1 MKIFYIFFLL
11 LRITLFIS
19 QAQNNVCRLDGLI
32 LDSLSGQPLP
42 YAKILLVS
50 DLNKFSTTSNENGI
64 YNLNN
69 IPNNSYH
76 LSVHYIGYHTKKIP
90 IMVQSHEAK
99 ISIPTIFLNL
109 ENVNLDQVTVKAIRP
124 FIEQSFDK
132 IILNISESV
141 MTNSGTI
148 LDVLRRS
155 PTVQVNENDGT
166 VSLKGKKVLILID
179 NKPTQLTGENL
190 ESFLLSIPS
199 INIDRIELISNP
211 SSKYE
216 ASGLSIIN
224 IHTLKMKTM
233 GSNASLNIGSTF
245 GKKNSY
251 NGSSLFNYKKNKV
264 SISSSY
270 SHQYSNQYVIV
281 NSLRLTSVNQS
292 LMDSEYYQRIRRLQ
306 YCKISSDYNLTDKNT
321 IGVLFQGNFNKR
333 YSQNTS
339 QTIAKSNSSQID
351 STIIVNTDS
360 KVAFSNWSA
369 NINFRHNFNTKSYL
383 TLDGDFSLYDAN
395 WNELFLQ
402 HFFKNNSIIEY
413 KPSSSIRFPWGQ
425 KNYIQSI
432 KSDYTLPLKSGI
444 IESGIQ
450 IRTTKM
456 DMNFKFMERN
466 NGLWMENIENSFFY
480 NYIENVQASYVN
492 YSSKKESL
500 SYQIGL
506 RYEFSK
512 INVGNFELNSKYQKI
527 YNNIFPSLSF
537 YYSYNKKNILSLSF
551 TKRITCP
558 TYNQLN
564 ERPTYFNPYRQT
576 VGNKYL
582 HPTLTSSLEA
592 GININN
598 STILTLGYTLNKND
612 ITLVPFILDKIT
624 QYKYFNFNKSEIFSI
639 DISLNKNI
647 LPWWNTNSGVQYF
660 YIKNNFNN
668 IEELSNRQGKSMYI
682 RSTNYFNLKNG
693 LKLEISG
700 FYYPPQ
706 ESGAFKVLDL
716 KKVDVGVQKSIL
728 KSKGDLRLS
737 VTDVFNSLTT
747 RYLFYTNKVQG
758 DEEIKTETRFLKITL
773 LYRFGNLNVKL
784 KERKSGIERESN
796 RIDK

>member
-1 MKIFYIFFLL
+1 M
-11 LRITLFIS
+11 
-19 QAQNNVCRLDGLI
+19 
-32 LDSLSGQPLP
+32 
-42 YAKILLVS
+42 
-50 DLNKFSTTSNENGI
+50 
-64 YNLNN
+64 
-69 IPNNSYH
+69 
-76 LSVHYIGYHTKKIP
+76 
-90 IMVQSHEAK
+90 
-99 ISIPTIFLNL
+99 
-109 ENVNLDQVTVKAIRP
+109 
-124 FIEQSFDK
+124 
-132 IILNISESV
+132 
-141 MTNSGTI
+141 
-148 LDVLRRS
+148 
-155 PTVQVNENDGT
+155 
-166 VSLKGKKVLILID
+166 
-179 NKPTQLTGENL
+179 
-190 ESFLLSIPS
+190 
-199 INIDRIELISNP
+199 
-211 SSKYE
+211 
-216 ASGLSIIN
+216 
-224 IHTLKMKTM
+224 
-233 GSNASLNIGSTF
+233 
-245 GKKNSY
+245 
-251 NGSSLFNYKKNKV
+251 
-264 SISSSY
+264 
-270 SHQYSNQYVIV
+270 
-281 NSLRLTSVNQS
+281 
-292 LMDSEYYQRIRRLQ
+292 
-306 YCKISSDYNLTDKNT
+306 
-321 IGVLFQGNFNKR
+321 
-333 YSQNTS
+333 
-339 QTIAKSNSSQID
+339 
-351 STIIVNTDS
+351 
-360 KVAFSNWSA
+360 
-369 NINFRHNFNTKSYL
+369 
-383 TLDGDFSLYDAN
+383 
-395 WNELFLQ
+395 Q

-500 SYQIGL
+500 NYQIGL

-512 INVGNFELNSKYQKI
+512 INVSIFELNSKYQEI

-537 YYSYNKKNILSLSF
+537 HYSYNKKNILSLSF
-551 TKRITCP
+551 TKRITRP